1 MASPASSSIPPH
13 STTNVGP
20 LNTSGTGGCAP
31 LGAVPPG
38 GVLGGAPGGAPGGN
52 PMYMLQWHEHHA
64 SFFRLM
70 EDLCREQSLTD
81 VTITCG
87 DVSLEA
93 HSLILGASSP
103 ILRSILAKG
112 EGKKQTL
119 HFMDMNPYHMQLLL
133 QYMYRGEISVPQ
145 IELAPLMA
153 SARSLQV
160 KGLCSAGPGG
170 TGSNPASG
178 LNIIDPP
185 AISLPPPTPIFHTQA
200 THPTVPTD
208 RLSEF
213 ANYLAANTQPQP
225 ITSSN
230 LIMPPG
236 DLQPL
241 DASGLINL
249 EPPQQPVIMV
259 NNTVASAASN
269 KKKRSSGSTAAASNS
284 GALNKAAPNG
294 GQNGALNTAASTGN
308 NENKPASASKK
319 RRTKKPFE
327 ELRRPVSQHNH
338 SGNEGHQPQN
348 GDQGQHQAPDSSG
361 SIKHLAMDVHDANT
375 DDLEDHVNGNGV
387 GGIAEN
393 WSDQQTIKVKGHRIP
408 VLPKPLSQMKT
419 TETRSYL
426 SRLIWATNGWKRPQY
441 GNPETKPVWWPNEL
455 LNWAEMKKMGG
466 KKADG
471 LSNVNYNEI
480 QKTILQEGYKYFG
493 FDPETLCHIKTGSD
507 MDTGTGN
514 GPIGNS
520 QLDHM
525 LSPAAGLRTPLP
537 ASALMGQPI
546 TLLKSEDGF
555 GIIRSSP
562 PLPPSVAAL
571 AAAAP
576 ASSAN

>member
-20 LNTSGTGGCAP
+20 LNTAGTGGCAP
-31 LGAVPPG
+31 LGAVPP
-38 GVLGGAPGGAPGGN
+38 GGAPGGAPGGN

-185 AISLPPPTPIFHTQA
+185 AISLPPPTPILHTQA

-259 NNTVASAASN
+259 NNTVASAGSN

-361 SIKHLAMDVHDANT
+361 SIKHLAMEVHDANA

-520 QLDHM
+520 QLDHL